1 MLTPDSHSQL
11 YSYLALASVPGMSPA
26 KWLALMSELSITASN
41 LVARNF
47 QGIDAPLCKTLNT
60 LLDNIDQRKVE
71 NAMTWLEQSPLH
83 HIICYESKHFPTMLK
98 QLTSP
103 PLVLFISGNINAL
116 SENYVAIVGSRR
128 ASHNGLELAERMA
141 CQLSQTGVGIIS
153 GLAAGIDAAAH
164 RGALKGNGATVAIV
178 GTGPDNIYPR
188 RNQYLHGQIIDG
200 HGAIVSEFWPGTPP
214 RAQHFPRRNRI
225 IAAMSHG
232 TLVVEATIKSGTL
245 ITANMAA
252 NLGRDVFAIP
262 GCIDNPLTQGCH
274 HLLKQGAILVTNVQ
288 DILVELDF
296 PVQKVQP
303 GEDVAVKSEQKT
315 HGESLATDKI
325 LASVNHDVTSVDIIC
340 ERSNLPVSQ
349 VLATLLQYELR
360 GLVTT
365 VPGGYV
371 KLRGK

>member
-1 MLTPDSHSQL
+1 MLTSDSSSQL
-11 YSYLALASVPGMSPA
+11 YSYLALASVPKMSPA
-26 KWLALMSELSITASN
+26 RWLNILNTLNISADD

-47 QGIDAPLCKTLNT
+47 GGIDESLCTTLNT
-60 LLDNIDQRKVE
+60 LLDNIDHRKIE
-71 NAMTWLEQSPLH
+71 NALAWQQQSAAH
-83 HIICYESKHFPTMLK
+83 HIISYDSSLFPAMLR
-98 QLTSP
+98 QLSSP
-103 PLVLFISGNINAL
+103 PLVLFITGDINAL
-116 SENYVAIVGSRR
+116 LNHYVAIVGSRR
-128 ASHNGLELAERMA
+128 ASHSGLELADRMA
-141 CQLSQTGVGIIS
+141 CQLSQAGVGIIS

-164 RGALKGNGATVAIV
+164 RGALNGKGVTVAVV
-178 GTGPDNIYPR
+178 GTGPDSIYPR
-188 RNQYLHGQIIDG
+188 RNQHLHGQIIKSN
-200 HGAIVSEFWPGTPP
+200 GAIVSEFWPGTPP

-225 IAAMSHG
+225 IAAMSYG

-262 GCIDNPLTQGCH
+262 GSIDNPLTQGCH

-288 DILVELDF
+288 DILMELDL
-296 PVQKVQP
+296 PVQKMLPEEGVTMM
-303 GEDVAVKSEQKT
+303 SEQKT

-325 LASVNHDVTSVDIIC
+325 LASVSHDVTSVDIIC

>member
-47 QGIDAPLCKTLNT
+47 QGIDAPLCETLNT

-83 HIICYESKHFPTMLK
+83 HIICYESKRFPSMLK

-103 PLVLFISGNINAL
+103 PLVLFINGNINAL

-128 ASHNGLELAERMA
+128 ASHSGLELAERMA

-164 RGALKGNGATVAIV
+164 RGALKGKGATVAIV
-178 GTGPDNIYPR
+178 GTGPDKIYPR

-214 RAQHFPRRNRI
+214 KAQHFPRRNRI